1 MWKCH
6 KCQKPVYFGKF
17 HDFSVKNL
25 LRLLKYPF
33 WISKTF
39 AAERQQSLG
48 FDWHPECLRC
58 HECGK
63 RLTPGGHSEHKGDPY
78 CHVPCYGALF
88 GPQLFG
94 HGTRVESHKS
104 FGQPKTIAAPKVS
117 NGPVIPR
124 SHIDTKLKTYN
135 QFFDSKSLEVR
146 SREVNGRVVLEGALR
161 IYWGIQGVIHLKEE
175 DDQRTVVTIRKRNS
189 VRYPNSV
196 DIVSF
201 CRFSVR
207 LILAIYFFKSQITI
221 FNPRIKFLNPTI
233 KPKNNF

>member
-1 MWKCH
+1 L
-6 KCQKPVYFGKF
+6 
-17 HDFSVKNL
+17 FSIL
-25 LRLLKYPF
+25 
-33 WISKTF
+33 
-39 AAERQQSLG
+39 AERQQSLG

-63 RLTPGGHSEHKGDPY
+63 RLSPGQHAEHKGVMADICIKNCIWNLSKFLLLSHLQVPY

-104 FGQPKTIAAPKVS
+104 FGQKSIPLPKNSP
-117 NGPVIPR
+117 GPIISMPQ
-124 SHIDTKLKTYN
+124 IENKLKVYN
-135 QFFDSKSLEVR
+135 TFFNNKSLEVK

-161 IYWGIQGVIHLKEE
+161 IYWGIQGVIHLKED

-196 DIVSF
+196 DIVS
-201 CRFSVR
+201 SH
-207 LILAIYFFKSQITI
+207 II
-221 FNPRIKFLNPTI
+221 P
-233 KPKNNF
+233 

>member
-1 MWKCH
+1 MNVSSDSFRKIS
-6 KCQKPVYFGKF
+6 QKI
-17 HDFSVKNL
+17 FSL
-25 LRLLKYPF
+25 PILFL
-33 WISKTF
+33 
-39 AAERQQSLG
+39 AERQQSLG

-58 HECGK
+58 QQCGK
-63 RLTPGGHSEHKGDPY
+63 RLTPGQHADHKGNPY

-104 FGQPKTIAAPKVS
+104 FGQPKPPNSSPKTT

-124 SHIDTKLKTYN
+124 SQIDVKLKTYN
-135 QFFDSKSLEVR
+135 QFYDSKSLEVK
-146 SREVNGRVVLEGALR
+146 SREMNGMVVLEGALR

-196 DIVSF
+196 DIVS
-201 CRFSVR
+201 
-207 LILAIYFFKSQITI
+207 L
-221 FNPRIKFLNPTI
+221 
-233 KPKNNF
+233 